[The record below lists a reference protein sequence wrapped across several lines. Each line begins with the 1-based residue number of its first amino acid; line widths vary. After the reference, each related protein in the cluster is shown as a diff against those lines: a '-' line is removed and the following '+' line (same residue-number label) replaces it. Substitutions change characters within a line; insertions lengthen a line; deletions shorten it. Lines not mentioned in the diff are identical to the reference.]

1 MDEMRRVLSSEI
13 ILPWC
18 GREEGK
24 CNNIKKNGGLY
35 TQCEKLKEGE
45 YCKVCDRI
53 IEKNGGVAKYGT
65 VSDREK
71 CDIMDYMDPSSGKKP
86 SSYSDYMKKNKLTM
100 EEVEQYGKMCGVV
113 VPPCHF
119 EENKISRGRPKKEVS
134 TVLENVEKKKR
145 GRPKKEKQVVANGAG
160 EELIASLM
168 SLPSLPT
175 AELRCPDVVLSE
187 SNIERKDE
195 ITNKEVSSIPSS
207 ESEAPQPPTDN
218 DEKSEAPKPPTD
230 NASADKDKK
239 SEAPQPSADKDEKS
253 KAPQQSADKDEKS
266 KAPQQSADKD
276 EKSEAPKPSAD
287 KPSADKPS
295 ADKDENIEAPQQ
307 PADTTDE
314 DDDEETVVVKFDIN
328 GITYLKSQDNVIYD
342 MNTHDALGVWNEE
355 TSEIDVLPEEDDEEE

>member
-1 MDEMRRVLSSEI
+1 MDLLLLKLCRGGYVCESKMDEMRRVLSSEI

-113 VPPCHF
+113 VQSCHF

-230 NASADKDKK
+230 
-239 SEAPQPSADKDEKS
+239 
-253 KAPQQSADKDEKS
+253 
-266 KAPQQSADKD
+266 KD

-287 KPSADKPS
+287 KPSADK
-295 ADKDENIEAPQQ
+295 DENIEAPQ
-307 PADTTDE
+307 PSADTADE

>member
-1 MDEMRRVLSSEI
+1 MELLLLKLCRGGYVCESKMDEMRRVLSSEI

-45 YCKVCDRI
+45 YCNVCARS

-113 VPPCHF
+113 VQSCHF

-134 TVLENVEKKKR
+134 VVLENVEKKKR

-218 DEKSEAPKPPTD
+218 DEKSEAPQPPADKPPTD
-230 NASADKDKK
+230 NDEK
-239 SEAPQPSADKDEKS
+239 SEAPQPSADT
-253 KAPQQSADKDEKS
+253 A
-266 KAPQQSADKD
+266 
-276 EKSEAPKPSAD
+276 
-287 KPSADKPS
+287 
-295 ADKDENIEAPQQ
+295 
-307 PADTTDE
+307 DE
-314 DDDEETVVVKFDIN
+314 DEDEETVVVKFDIN

>member
-1 MDEMRRVLSSEI
+1 MDLLLLKLCRGGYVCESKMDEMRRVLSSEI

-175 AELRCPDVVLSE
+175 TELRCPDVVLSE

-218 DEKSEAPKPPTD
+218 DEKSEAPQPSAD

-253 KAPQQSADKDEKS
+253 KAPQQS
-266 KAPQQSADKD
+266 
-276 EKSEAPKPSAD
+276 
-287 KPSADKPS
+287 
-295 ADKDENIEAPQQ
+295 
-307 PADTTDE
+307 ADTTDE

>member
-113 VPPCHF
+113 VQSCHF

-134 TVLENVEKKKR
+134 VVLENVEKKKR

-168 SLPSLPT
+168 SLPSLPSLPT

-207 ESEAPQPPTDN
+207 ESEAPQPSTDNDEKSEAPQPPADKPPTDN
-218 DEKSEAPKPPTD
+218 DEKSEAP
-230 NASADKDKK
+230 
-239 SEAPQPSADKDEKS
+239 QPSADT
-253 KAPQQSADKDEKS
+253 A
-266 KAPQQSADKD
+266 
-276 EKSEAPKPSAD
+276 
-287 KPSADKPS
+287 
-295 ADKDENIEAPQQ
+295 
-307 PADTTDE
+307 DE
-314 DDDEETVVVKFDIN
+314 DEDEETVVVKFDIN

>member
-1 MDEMRRVLSSEI
+1 MDLLLLKLCRGGYVCESNMDEMRRVLSSEI

-18 GREEGK
+18 GKDELK
-24 CNNIKKNGGLY
+24 CVNIKKNGGLY

-45 YCKVCDRI
+45 YCNVCARS

-71 CDIMDYMDPSSGKKP
+71 CEIMEYVDPSSGKKP
-86 SSYSDYMKKNKLTM
+86 SSYSEYMKKNNLTM
-100 EEVEQYGKMCGVV
+100 EEVEQYGKICGVV

-134 TVLENVEKKKR
+134 VELENVEKKKR

-168 SLPSLPT
+168 SLPT
-175 AELRCPDVVLSE
+175 AELRCPDVALSE

-195 ITNKEVSSIPSS
+195 ITNKEDSSIPSS
-207 ESEAPQPPTDN
+207 ESEAPKPPVDKSSADN
-218 DEKSEAPKPPTD
+218 DEKSEAPQPSAD

-239 SEAPQPSADKDEKS
+239 SEAPKPHVDKDEKIEAPQPSADKDEK
-253 KAPQQSADKDEKS
+253 
-266 KAPQQSADKD
+266 
-276 EKSEAPKPSAD
+276 
-287 KPSADKPS
+287 
-295 ADKDENIEAPQQ
+295 IEAPQ
-307 PADTTDE
+307 PSADTADDDE
-314 DDDEETVVVKFDIN
+314 DEETVVVKFDIN

>member
-1 MDEMRRVLSSEI
+1 MDLLLLKLCRGGYVCESKMDEMRRVLSSEI

-230 NASADKDKK
+230 KPPTDKDEKSKAPQQSADKDKK
-239 SEAPQPSADKDEKS
+239 SEAPQPSADKDE
-253 KAPQQSADKDEKS
+253 
-266 KAPQQSADKD
+266 
-276 EKSEAPKPSAD
+276 
-287 KPSADKPS
+287 
-295 ADKDENIEAPQQ
+295 NIEAPQ
-307 PADTTDE
+307 PSADTADE

>member
-1 MDEMRRVLSSEI
+1 MDLLLLKLCRGGYVCESKMDEMRRVLSSEI

-218 DEKSEAPKPPTD
+218 DEKSEAPQL
-230 NASADKDKK
+230 SADK
-239 SEAPQPSADKDEKS
+239 PSADN
-253 KAPQQSADKDEKS
+253 A
-266 KAPQQSADKD
+266 SADKD

-287 KPSADKPS
+287 KPSADKDEKSEAPQPS
-295 ADKDENIEAPQQ
+295 ADTA
-307 PADTTDE
+307 DE

>member
-1 MDEMRRVLSSEI
+1 MELLLLKLCRGGYVCESKMDEMCRVLSSEI

-18 GREEGK
+18 GREKRK
-24 CNNIKKNGGLY
+24 CDNIKKNGGLY

-45 YCKVCDRI
+45 YCNICARI

-71 CDIMDYMDPSSGKKP
+71 CDIMEYVDPSSGKKP

-100 EEVEQYGKMCGVV
+100 EEVEQYGKICGVV
-113 VPPCHF
+113 VPSCHY
-119 EENKISRGRPKKEVS
+119 EENKSTSRGRPKKEVS
-134 TVLENVEKKKR
+134 VELENVEKKKR

-168 SLPSLPT
+168 SLPT
-175 AELRCPDVVLSE
+175 AELRCPDVPLPTDEE

-207 ESEAPQPPTDN
+207 ESEAPQPSADN
-218 DEKSEAPKPPTD
+218 DEKSEAPQPST
-230 NASADKDKK
+230 DKDEK

-253 KAPQQSADKDEKS
+253 
-266 KAPQQSADKD
+266 
-276 EKSEAPKPSAD
+276 
-287 KPSADKPS
+287 
-295 ADKDENIEAPQQ
+295 EAPQ
-307 PADTTDE
+307 PSA